1 MEDYWIV
8 EDMFKA
14 VSAELME
21 LKVMMEDL
29 AGAFYKRYPST
40 RRTGW
45 TLHLRRCAKNKY
57 CDMCP
62 HSLSWVRYHYVIL
75 TKEKKDALKKEK
87 KDAPN
92 SKMSWDNTDEG
103 KYMDCLPKNL
113 NLRREDKKIFRQ
125 FEAVRMEIM
134 TQHRALSNLRL
145 KLLARMRTSKTEYML
160 ERDFFEDSVVR
171 GYLTVMLPMKPIKV
185 AVTRKIEDLRKFD

>member
-8 EDMFKA
+8 EDMFRA

-21 LKVMMEDL
+21 WKVMMEDL
-29 AGAFYKRYPST
+29 AGAFYKLYPST

-45 TLHLRRCAKNKY
+45 TLHLRRCAKKKH

-75 TKEKKDALKKEK
+75 TKERKEALIKEN

-92 SKMSWDNTDEG
+92 SIMSWDNSEEG
-103 KYMDCLPKNL
+103 KFMDSLPKNL
-113 NLRREDKKIFRQ
+113 KLRREDKKIFRQ
-125 FEAVRMEIM
+125 VEAVRMEIM

-145 KLLARMRTSKTEYML
+145 KLLARMRASKAEYML
-160 ERDFFEDSVVR
+160 ERDFFGDSIVR
-171 GYLTVMLPMKPIKV
+171 DYLTAMLPIKHIKV
-185 AVTRKIEDLRKFD
+185 AVTRQIEELRKVG

>member
-8 EDMFKA
+8 EKMFKD
-14 VSAELME
+14 VLAELKE
-21 LKVMMEDL
+21 WKVLMEDL

-40 RRTGW
+40 RKTGW
-45 TLHLRRCAKNKY
+45 TLHLRRCSKNKY

-92 SKMSWDNTDEG
+92 SKISWDNTAEG
-103 KYMDCLPKNL
+103 KSMDGLPKNL
-113 NLRREDKKIFRQ
+113 NLRQEDKKVYRQ

-134 TQHRALSNLRL
+134 IQHRELTSLYV
-145 KLLARMRTSKTEYML
+145 KLLARMRTQRTEYML
-160 ERDFFEDSVVR
+160 ERDYFEDSVVR
-171 GYLTVMLPMKPIKV
+171 DYLTVMLPVKPIK
-185 AVTRKIEDLRKFD
+185 AALIRKVEELRKSH